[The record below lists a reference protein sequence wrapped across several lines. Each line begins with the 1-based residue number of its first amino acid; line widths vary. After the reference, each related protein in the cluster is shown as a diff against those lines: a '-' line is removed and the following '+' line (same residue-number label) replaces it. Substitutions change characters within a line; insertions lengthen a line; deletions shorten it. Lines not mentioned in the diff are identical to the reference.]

1 MKMQIKNRERFI
13 FILFL
18 AVALSQLFCG
28 GAVHAS
34 EAASAEASSTEET
47 LNGLVKEADGYIYY
61 YENSVR
67 QTGWKTIGSK
77 TYYFYESAHGSIPVG
92 AAATG
97 LVTSG
102 AFRYFLAA
110 SGKMHTGWKTINGSK
125 YYFKKKASSTIPKGA
140 ALTGVCLIGDDKYYF
155 SSAGIMKTGLRTYNG
170 KKYYFAS
177 NGKMVKSTWKTVN
190 GSRYYFKGNG
200 VAATGGHKINGVI
213 YVFKASGK
221 LAEHSSSKKIIGVS
235 GTYYCVDSSG
245 KALTSGWIIVDS
257 KLCYATSSGELK
269 KDTTYEGITFNSKGY
284 ATDESFSLWC
294 YNFLILTKYRS
305 FNEFHRSTFSP
316 QPAAK
321 LKMKTMS
328 IVESITTS
336 DMTQSQKL
344 KKCWN
349 YIVSSSNFK
358 YRTIGLSSFPSGWQ
372 ITTAYNML
380 VSHSGS
386 CYSFACAFAALANE
400 VGYDSYVIVGRVSGT
415 RDGAADGLTRH
426 CWVKINGCYYDPEA
440 CFAGWWTSC
449 YGLSSY
455 SITHQVIATYR
466 FAAS

>member
-13 FILFL
+13 LIIFL
-18 AVALSQLFCG
+18 AVALSQLLCG
-28 GAVHAS
+28 GTVHAS
-34 EAASAEASSTEET
+34 EVTSADTSSTEET
-47 LNGLVKEADGYIYY
+47 KNGLVKEDDGYIYY

-77 TYYFYESAHGSIPVG
+77 TYYFYASAHGSIPQG
-92 AAATG
+92 SAATG
-97 LVTSG
+97 LVKIG
-102 AFRYFLAA
+102 DFRYYFSD
-110 SGKMHTGWKTINGSK
+110 SGKMQTGWKTIDGSK
-125 YYFKKKASSTIPKGA
+125 YYFKKKASSTTPKGA
-140 ALTGVCLIGDDKYYF
+140 ALTGVWKIGDNKYYF
-155 SSAGIMKTGLRTYNG
+155 SSTGKMKTGLRTYNG

-177 NGKMVKSTWKTVN
+177 DGTMIKSTWKTVN
-190 GSRYYFKGNG
+190 GAKYYFKSNG
-200 VAATGGHKINGVI
+200 VAATGGYKINGII

-221 LAEHSSSKKIIGVS
+221 LAEHSSSKKIVGVS

-257 KLCYATSSGELK
+257 KLCYATANGELK

-284 ATDESFSLWC
+284 ATDD
-294 YNFLILTKYRS
+294 T
-305 FNEFHRSTFSP
+305 
-316 QPAAK
+316 AAK